1 MSRRD
6 IGKLAV
12 IAAVLIL
19 VVILAGRIGNMH
31 SEEEAGMVHDA
42 IRQATLTCY
51 AVEGAYPD
59 SMEYLREH
67 YRLAYDEDR
76 FLVTYNSFASNRF
89 PDIYV
94 VERGAM
100 TL

>member
-1 MSRRD
+1 MNGRD
-6 IGKLAV
+6 FGKIGVFATA
-12 IAAVLIL
+12 IVLT
-19 VVILAGRIGNMH
+19 VVLAGRIGDFH
-31 SEEEAGMVHDA
+31 SEEEASMVRDA

-67 YRLAYDEDR
+67 YRLSYDEER
-76 FLVTYNSFASNRF
+76 FLVTFNSFASNQF

-94 VERGAM
+94 VERGAK
-100 TL
+100 TP